1 METIVDFFTVIDID
15 VLANTISRR
24 PRSGRGKGFCKGRNC
39 PRIPVVSIDRSSSL
53 NDDPVCQSSLLQI
66 LRVNNAPFFGDLTE
80 ASLSLGAT
88 TYSTNTNAEPPVFD
102 LVATKPEARNRTDA
116 FTLDDRSFV
125 AISGN
130 GQRFFTGYFD
140 LGIYERK
147 ESECGAAWVFVQ
159 ELAPSCVTSVTG
171 LSVSSNGRSLAVGN
185 SWSVDTLSH
194 YVSVYVFSNDESSWT
209 KKGNSV
215 SSTPWW

>member
-1 METIVDFFTVIDID
+1 MT
-15 VLANTISRR
+15 SRR
-24 PRSGRGKGFCKGRNC
+24 PQSGRGKGFCNGRNC
-39 PRIPVVSIDRSSSL
+39 PQIAVVSINRSSSS
-53 NDDPVCQSSLLQI
+53 NDDLVCRSSLLQI

-102 LVATKPEARNRTDA
+102 LVATEPEAQNRTDA

-125 AISGN
+125 AM
-130 GQRFFTGYFD
+130 FFTGYFD

-147 ESECGAAWVFVQ
+147 ESKGGAEWAFVQ

-171 LSVSSNGRSLAVGN
+171 LSVLSDGRSLAVGN
-185 SWSVDTLSH
+185 
-194 YVSVYVFSNDESSWT
+194 
-209 KKGNSV
+209 G
-215 SSTPWW
+215 